1 LVAQLHKNTKGENI
15 VIQTACLNE
24 YANAC
29 IDQNALTQ
37 MAQAATRI
45 VQSLG
50 FNRAPDTSTEK
61 MLSAG
66 QVNIDNDR
74 VTVLLARECN
84 GPCW

>member
-1 LVAQLHKNTKGENI
+1 M
-15 VIQTACLNE
+15 IQTAGINE

-29 IDQNALTQ
+29 IDQNAITQ

-50 FNRAPDTSTEK
+50 FNRAPDTPTEK
-61 MLSAG
+61 VLSAG
-66 QVNIDNDR
+66 QVNIDNDN
-74 VTVLLARECN
+74 VTVLLSRECN